1 MCLDLETGSVKW
13 ERPAQSSISSP
24 VLSDG
29 KLLVYENRGGFVS
42 LIKATSGDYTPLGR
56 AKVGALYCASPA
68 IVGKDLFLRTAK
80 TVAAFRFE

>member
-1 MCLDLETGSVKW
+1 M
-13 ERPAQSSISSP
+13 
-24 VLSDG
+24 LSDG

-42 LIKATSGDYTPLGR
+42 LIRATPEDYTPLGR

-68 IVGKDLFLRTAK
+68 IVGKAIYLRTAK